1 MTSNKTK
8 LPLTDMTP
16 AQFRD
21 WLHLIVNELL
31 FADRDKLA
39 TLLAHNADHE
49 TLAEG
54 FRGFFEDYSYDLAFE
69 LDAQESCVLKVLE
82 VSEEFAHL
90 KQRVAAVESE
100 RKTPPIGRQVRRLG
114 GGTNNSTPTIKVADL
129 SDNEFL
135 ALMETLVNSELFA
148 AREQVIKL
156 MKEPSSFE
164 NHTRLLSA
172 FYEFFVCHLELE
184 QFLERYEYDPDEGLE
199 VRPKVAEEV
208 DRSIADYESG
218 KVKGRSLEEVAEEL
232 GVELKCTD

>member
-8 LPLTDMTP
+8 LSLTDMTP
-16 AQFRD
+16 AQFRE
-21 WLHLIVNELL
+21 WLHLIINESL
-31 FADRDKLA
+31 FAYRDKLA
-39 TLLAHNADHE
+39 TLLAQDTDRE

-54 FRGFFEDYSYDLAFE
+54 FRGFFEAYSYDLAFE

-90 KQRVAAVESE
+90 EQRVAAVESE

-114 GGTNNSTPTIKVADL
+114 GSTNNSTSTIKVADL

-135 ALMETLVNSELFA
+135 ARMETLVNSELFA
-148 AREQVIKL
+148 ARAQVVKL
-156 MKEPSSFE
+156 MKEPPSRV
-164 NHTRLLSA
+164 NHVQLHSA

-184 QFLERYEYDPDEGLE
+184 QFLEGYEYDPDEGFEILS
-199 VRPKVAEEV
+199 KVAEEV
-208 DRSIADYESG
+208 NRSIADYESG
-218 KVKGRSLEEVAEEL
+218 KVMGRSLEEVAKKL